1 METQAST
8 MPAVSATG
16 TAHATVQDWSVHQ
29 PFVVGVDDTR
39 ESYPALKYAAELSVD
54 TGSRVHLVSALKPFR
69 GVGAGS
75 PGEERTSELRLELR
89 EVFLE
94 DLLPTVVTPP
104 VWTRIAKIGDPS
116 EILAH
121 EAHDIRAGMILIGA
135 GRHGTVER
143 ILSRPT
149 ALRVIQK
156 TDLPIVVVPRGS
168 NPPATVV
175 VGVDFSPAS
184 LFSCQVATEML
195 CGSGTLHLVHVQPL
209 LPLPGEVWSVD
220 LNKWQLDGTTERM
233 DVYEPDPARYPR
245 IRVERASLSG
255 DIATT
260 LEHYA
265 RSVNADLIAVGS
277 HGYNRA
283 QRAMLG
289 SVSAALLARPLQPVL
304 VTRATDGAADR

>member
-1 METQAST
+1 MQTQTQTA
-8 MPAVSATG
+8 PAATAPVADSG
-16 TAHATVQDWSVHQ
+16 AIARDWSVTR
-29 PFVVGVDDTR
+29 PFVVGVDDTK
-39 ESYPALKYAAELSVD
+39 EAYPALKYAAELSLI
-54 TGSRVHLVSALKPFR
+54 TGSRVHLVSALKPFH

-75 PGEERTSELRLELR
+75 PGEQRTAELRLELR

-104 VWTRIAKIGDPS
+104 VWTRIAKIGDPAD
-116 EILAH
+116 ILAD
-121 EAHDIRAGMILIGA
+121 EAHDVRAGMLLIGA

-168 NPPATVV
+168 KPPSTVV
-175 VGVDFSPAS
+175 VGADFSPAS
-184 LFSCQVATEML
+184 KFACQVAIAML
-195 CGSGTLHLVHVQPL
+195 GGKGTLHLVHVQPL

-220 LNKWQLDGTTERM
+220 LSKWEIEGTM
-233 DVYEPDPARYPR
+233 DRIGEYEPDPKSYPD

-255 DIATT
+255 DIAST
-260 LEHYA
+260 LEKYA
-265 RSVNADLIAVGS
+265 MSVGADLIAVGS
-277 HGYNRA
+277 HGYNLA

-289 SVSAALLARPLQPVL
+289 SVSAALLARPMQPVL
-304 VTRATDGAADR
+304 VTRATEA